1 MHITIVG
8 AGFCG
13 LATVWHLLNQQ
24 PALPSLKIR
33 LIDSIGIGGGTSG
46 VAAGLL
52 HPYVGAHAKL
62 NWMGPE
68 GVQETLNLLQV
79 ASEALGR
86 PVYTHGKGILRL
98 ALTPQQREDY
108 KRCAD
113 IHASDVDWLTSEQC
127 QTLVPGIAEAP
138 GLWIK
143 NGLTVHSFSYLQ
155 GLWKACEKRG
165 VLFEQKS
172 IHSLKDVENTDLLI
186 LTTGA
191 ATRTIPELSHLALR
205 TIKGQVIELA
215 WPAHIPP
222 LPCALNS
229 QAYILMS
236 ESQQTCLVGATYER
250 SYLDESVQPQLA
262 IADIMPKACAILPFL
277 QELPLINCYAGA
289 RAVTPQRHPLIHSL
303 SPTQWL
309 LTGMGSKGL
318 LYHALMAKELIKRI
332 QALTP

>member
-13 LATVWHLLNQQ
+13 LATVWHLLTQQ
-24 PALPSLKIR
+24 SSLAPLKIR
-33 LIDSIGIGGGTSG
+33 LIDSKGIGGGASG

-62 NWMGPE
+62 NWMGQE
-68 GVQETLNLLQV
+68 GFQETCNLLQV
-79 ASEALGR
+79 ASKALGR

-98 ALTPQQREDY
+98 ALTTQQKEDY
-108 KRCAD
+108 KQCVD
-113 IHASDVDWLTSEQC
+113 TNTPDVEWLTSEQC
-127 QTLVPGIAEAP
+127 QTFVPGITEAP

-143 NGLTVHSFSYLQ
+143 NGLAVHSSLYLQ
-155 GLWKACEKRG
+155 GLWKACKELG
-165 VLFEQKS
+165 AQFEQKN
-172 IHSLKDVENTDLLI
+172 IHTLKDVDNTDLLI

-191 ATRTIPELSHLALR
+191 ATRTITDLSNPPLR
-205 TIKGQVIELA
+205 TIKGQVLELA
-215 WPAHIPP
+215 WPTQIPP

-236 ESQQTCLVGATYER
+236 ENQQTCLVGATYER
-250 SYLDESVQPQLA
+250 NYMDEKVQPELA

-277 QELPLINCYAGA
+277 QDLPIVNCYAGA
-289 RAVTPQRHPLIHSL
+289 RAMTPQRQPLIHAI

-332 QALTP
+332 QATV